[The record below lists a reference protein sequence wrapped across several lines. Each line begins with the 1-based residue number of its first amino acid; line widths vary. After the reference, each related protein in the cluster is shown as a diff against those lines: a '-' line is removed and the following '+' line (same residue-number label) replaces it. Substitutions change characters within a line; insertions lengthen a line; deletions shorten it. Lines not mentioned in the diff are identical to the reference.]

1 MQLNNKCTLIKFIFF
16 IDIEDIIIK
25 YDKLYIYLKNNF
37 KISIFTSYIIF
48 YNFFNIFIIFM
59 SPIFYVKIFI
69 NISNIFIKSK
79 YLYIQDYQ

>member
-48 YNFFNIFIIFM
+48 YNFF
-59 SPIFYVKIFI
+59 
-69 NISNIFIKSK
+69 
-79 YLYIQDYQ
+79 